1 LRISILIQVVL
12 LPNWMIST
20 TRVSFLLNN
29 RLFTTVGSSL
39 GPLRIDVDARRLHFF
54 YRLIREH
61 RLFIIVV
68 NIAEIFIQ
76 LLSSIAGSSLFCI
89 DRFLI
94 FSCFDS
100 LPSFLNL
107 SFNFDKFRLLLQLS
121 FSLFFLPFQAQFLRV
136 RNFLLRTGRFLLL
149 TPFFI
154 LC

>member
-1 LRISILIQVVL
+1 
-12 LPNWMIST
+12 MIST
-20 TRVSFLLNN
+20 TRISFLLNN

-39 GPLRIDVDARRLHFF
+39 GHLRIDVDARRLHFF

-89 DRFLI
+89 YRFLI
-94 FSCFDS
+94 FSRFDS
-100 LPSFLNL
+100 LPSFLNF

-121 FSLFFLPFQAQFLRV
+121 FSLFFLPFQTQFLRV